1 MGEIGPDLTHFGSRL
16 TIASN
21 ALHKG
26 KEGVTFTEFFDN
38 PTKDPELINLKRWLQ
53 HPPEV
58 KPGSLMP
65 ALGITD
71 DEADI
76 LADFLENLK

>member
-1 MGEIGPDLTHFGSRL
+1 
-16 TIASN
+16 
-21 ALHKG
+21 LHKG

-38 PTKDPELINLKRWLQ
+38 PTKDPDLVHLKRWLQ
-53 HPPEV
+53 NPTEV